1 MQHYLRKCDSCGRQ
15 SDSFSL
21 GSTTHAQDPG
31 EGSVRTEAM
40 QSAWKRE
47 GERQERVSG
56 SETGSSRG
64 KRVPPRTA
72 EREARH
78 RAPGGVRRRGPRR
91 PSRKT
96 PRARASRQTAGGAE
110 AARLQGRRLQGAT
123 PLPPHAQAP
132 LDCVPAAG
140 EAGAGAARQRPKQL
154 PWRPV
159 HLLEGPVSVALG
171 AARAVGRSV
180 RGARAC

>member
-1 MQHYLRKCDSCGRQ
+1 MGSWKLGAGLHDGTKWPRHRSKS
-15 SDSFSL
+15 SL
-21 GSTTHAQDPG
+21 GH
-31 EGSVRTEAM
+31 
-40 QSAWKRE
+40 W
-47 GERQERVSG
+47 
-56 SETGSSRG
+56 
-64 KRVPPRTA
+64 VPVPQGPRPRLA
-72 EREARH
+72 APC
-78 RAPGGVRRRGPRR
+78 PGGQLGE
-91 PSRKT
+91 
-96 PRARASRQTAGGAE
+96 AE

-132 LDCVPAAG
+132 LDCVPVAG